1 MAVTSIAMVFNTA
14 KQAIAANQI
23 GLNVT
28 GHNIANV
35 NTPSYSRQNTVQV
48 TQMPVNIGGLNMGT
62 GVKVD
67 SVLRSSSEL
76 LENKLMDQKST
87 LSRYDATKSYMS
99 ILENLFN
106 ENSESSLSNQ
116 LTAFWNGWNDL
127 SNVPT
132 GFPERLGVYD
142 TGERT
147 AAQFQS
153 LSDNMRQIQ
162 TDLDR
167 EIDAGIESIN
177 SLTKQIATV
186 NLNIISGS
194 VTGHPNDQLD
204 KRDEL
209 VNRLSELI
217 DLQTFEQ
224 PNGSLTVGTATGHVL
239 VSGGETFQMETRAAK
254 VYWINSYG
262 GGVDIT
268 DQVQGGKVGGWLE
281 MRDEII
287 PQFSQ
292 DLDALAK
299 GFIWSVNQQHSQGVG
314 LNFFSDAL
322 TGASETHSS
331 QMFDTLDFGNKID
344 YSGDFK
350 MWVKDTGTAPP
361 SLSSITVP
369 MTLSDV
375 TVDNWGGGVVPPGS
389 FQYKVTV
396 TTGGDVGP
404 AGVDPVLSWEKFNPD
419 GTTTGLTGT
428 TSVTDINTFSSPID
442 GLTFDISGGAL
453 YEGNSFTIN
462 TDAAG
467 AEASLKLSSITGT
480 ANSALDTYMFT
491 VKGNGVMGTDPVEIE
506 WRNDATYGS
515 FIVDP
520 TAIPLT
526 ADVDGMSLVFS
537 GGTVFAGDTFTVA
550 TNSNGAP
557 DLQLPSEWHW
567 TLSSFA
573 DAFNKAADLS
583 GGGTRKVDASVTSG
597 NQLKFTP
604 TAGYQF
610 SFSDD
615 QVQDSGVSAALG
627 FNTFFTGKNAKDIE
641 VNSLLQDKDYI
652 AAARIDATTG
662 TYGVGDNR
670 NAIDIAAL
678 QYVSQEMAQWSYN
691 RRSGD
696 DSKITNLT
704 AEGYYQTMIGAIG
717 IRSASIDRNT
727 EFNQS
732 TLGMITD
739 QRNSLSGVNLDE
751 EMINLMKYQHGFAV
765 ASKLLSV
772 ADEMMQTLLASK

>member
-1 MAVTSIAMVFNTA
+1 
-14 KQAIAANQI
+14 
-23 GLNVT
+23 
-28 GHNIANV
+28 
-35 NTPSYSRQNTVQV
+35 
-48 TQMPVNIGGLNMGT
+48 
-62 GVKVD
+62 
-67 SVLRSSSEL
+67 
-76 LENKLMDQKST
+76 
-87 LSRYDATKSYMS
+87 
-99 ILENLFN
+99 
-106 ENSESSLSNQ
+106 
-116 LTAFWNGWNDL
+116 
-127 SNVPT
+127 
-132 GFPERLGVYD
+132 
-142 TGERT
+142 
-147 AAQFQS
+147 
-153 LSDNMRQIQ
+153 
-162 TDLDR
+162 
-167 EIDAGIESIN
+167 
-177 SLTKQIATV
+177 
-186 NLNIISGS
+186 
-194 VTGHPNDQLD
+194 
-204 KRDEL
+204 
-209 VNRLSELI
+209 
-217 DLQTFEQ
+217 
-224 PNGSLTVGTATGHVL
+224 
-239 VSGGETFQMETRAAK
+239 METRAEK

-268 DQVQGGKVGGWLE
+268 DRIQGGKIGGWLE

-292 DLDALAK
+292 DLDALTK

-322 TGASETHSS
+322 TGASQTQSS
-331 QMFDTLDFGNKID
+331 QMFDTLDFGDKID

-350 MWVKDTGTAPP
+350 LWVKDTGTSPP
-361 SLSSITVP
+361 LLSSITVP
-369 MTLSDV
+369 MNISDV
-375 TVDNWGGGVVPPGS
+375 TVDNYGGGVVPPGS

-396 TTGGDVGP
+396 TTAGDVGP

-428 TSVTDINTFSSPID
+428 TTVTDVDALFPSID
-442 GLTFDISGGAL
+442 GLTFDISAGAL

-491 VKGNGVMGTDPVEIE
+491 VKGNGVIGTDPIEME
-506 WRNDATYGS
+506 WRNGAATGS

-520 TAIPLT
+520 TVVPLS
-526 ADVDGMSLVFS
+526 ADVDGMTLNFT

-550 TNSNGAP
+550 TNASGTPN
-557 DLQLPSEWHW
+557 LQLPSEWHW

-573 DAFNKAADLS
+573 DAFNSAADLS
-583 GGGTRKVDASVTSG
+583 GGGTRKIDASVTSN

-615 QVQDSGVSAALG
+615 LVQDSGVAAALG
-627 FNTFFTGKNAKDIE
+627 FNTFFTGTNAKDIE
-641 VNSLLQDKDYI
+641 VNSVLQDKDFI
-652 AAARIDATTG
+652 AAARIDGNTG

-670 NAIDIAAL
+670 NAIGIAGL
-678 QYVSQEMAQWSYN
+678 QYVSREMAQWSYD
-691 RRSGD
+691 RGSSD
-696 DSKITNLT
+696 ESKITNLT
-704 AEGYYQTMIGAIG
+704 AEGYYQTMIGAMG

-727 EFNQS
+727 EFNKS
-732 TLGMITD
+732 TMEMIAD